1 MSDEPISAASTSSSR
16 PHFQFTYESDTV
28 LLDSILENLEGLFTR
43 GSKLRTW
50 ETVLLHFNLA
60 FGSNIVQSRT
70 IKQRF
75 QALKKS
81 LETRF
86 EQEERNSSESFV
98 LNENET
104 KMKEILDFLL
114 SMKQRRRQKIE
125 EEFNNKSIKLNELGS
140 SRQGKRVDLQQHQ
153 HQQQQ
158 QHHQQQHQHH
168 HQHQHQHQLVNTF
181 ISTQLSEEQISFP
194 TSATESFESFQ
205 SLDSLQANEL
215 GQALNRYQISNADMQ
230 SSHASNTL
238 PQTFFDQFPTLYR
251 AHQPLHQQ
259 PTHIQQFHSSNAELR
274 RYKSEVELDY
284 AHHANIHENLRRH
297 NLDPLPRMQHEHLAH
312 HLTAQSL
319 LNQILVLQN
328 QAEKQ
333 LEEVRFELARRQ
345 EESSSQ
351 LQYFTELVNSIV
363 EQIPESEDENPLP
376 NTT

>member
-114 SMKQRRRQKIE
+114 SMKQQRRQKIQE
-125 EEFNNKSIKLNELGS
+125 ESNNNSIKLNELGS
-140 SRQGKRVDLQQHQ
+140 SRQDKRVDLQQQQQ
-153 HQQQQ
+153 HQQQ
-158 QHHQQQHQHH
+158 H

-181 ISTQLSEEQISFP
+181 ISAQLSKEQISFP

-205 SLDSLQANEL
+205 SLESLQANEL
-215 GQALNRYQISNADMQ
+215 GQALKRYQISNADMQ
-230 SSHASNTL
+230 LSHASNTL

-363 EQIPESEDENPLP
+363 EQIPESEDENPLL